1 MCQGQRYNSKQKC
14 LIELGLRVSINE
26 WRRKGDADMGRTL
39 AHEVGHQLGM
49 WHDFDKRQES
59 CLDLL

>member
-1 MCQGQRYNSKQKC
+1 M
-14 LIELGLRVSINE
+14 GLRVSINE

-49 WHDFDKRQES
+49 WHDFDKRQDS
-59 CLDLL
+59 CLDIL